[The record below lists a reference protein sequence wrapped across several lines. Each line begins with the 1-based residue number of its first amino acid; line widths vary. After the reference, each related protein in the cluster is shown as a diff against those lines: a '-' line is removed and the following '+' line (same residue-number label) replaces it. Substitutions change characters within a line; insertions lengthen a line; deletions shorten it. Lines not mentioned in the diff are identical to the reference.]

1 MPKSSLTLTWLAQM
15 SDRYGRTRII
25 CTSVLGILFD
35 DLAFLAVSRY
45 ASILPGGYWFLA
57 VGSFLSGISGGRFIL
72 LPVRT
77 RAQPVCHQE
86 LSQRLSP

>member
-1 MPKSSLTLTWLAQM
+1 M

-25 CTSVLGILFD
+25 CTSVLGLFFD

-57 VGSFLSGISGGRFIL
+57 VGSFLSGVSGGNRCI

-77 RAQPVCHQE
+77 QAQPVCHQA
-86 LSQRLSP
+86 LSQRLSL